1 MEVSLSTGMGSDL
14 DSHKSPFKPKPF
26 YDSMIYRGSGL
37 TLHRLPKFAVEPLFL
52 EILKRE
58 TYNCCCQPQFEP
70 GGEETRQLPE
80 VPSNLSHSVVLLS
93 EEIRVSEILPVFQHS
108 LSPWS
113 IHCSAALRQHQPAVP
128 PFLPFPRSHLAHWAT
143 VHRLSPACYSAGWLV
158 LGAGML
164 TPHLL
169 LFSSSSVGQHEMQR
183 YKRRDPPIQ
192 LHVLKSNT
200 SDLIKKKNR

>member
-1 MEVSLSTGMGSDL
+1 MEVSLSTGMGLDL
-14 DSHKSPFKPKPF
+14 DSHKSPFEPKPF

-58 TYNCCCQPQFEP
+58 TCNCCCQPQFEP

-113 IHCSAALRQHQPAVP
+113 IHCSAALRQTPASSP
-128 PFLPFPRSHLAHWAT
+128 SFPASPQITLGSLSHSAQAFPRLLLCRVTGVGGRHVNS
-143 VHRLSPACYSAGWLV
+143 SPAAV
-158 LGAGML
+158 LQQLSRTAWDA
-164 TPHLL
+164 TIQEKRPTNTATCAE
-169 LFSSSSVGQHEMQR
+169 VK
-183 YKRRDPPIQ
+183 YKW
-192 LHVLKSNT
+192 SY
-200 SDLIKKKNR
+200 KKK